1 MRVSGSPSN
10 FSRRAFLSAI
20 CGPVAAAGTRWTQF
34 RGDGA
39 SSVGADQ
46 RLPLKWSDDKNVA
59 WSVATPGYGQSSPV
73 VYGDKVFVTSVEG
86 AHKETLMLA
95 AHNLSA
101 GKNLWMYQGRPGQ
114 SIEDSN
120 MISKAA
126 PTPAVDA
133 DAVYAFFETGNLAAI
148 DHIGKLKW
156 ERQLT
161 KEFGEFGGRHG
172 IGSSVRLCGSGLL
185 VLVAHD
191 GPSYLLC
198 TDHGTGE
205 TVWKADRPKGFS
217 WSTPSIAKHD
227 GREIALVSVGKHVDA
242 YDTADGSLLWTL
254 DGLEGAFIASPTPI
268 AGGAIIGSSRKAHT
282 VAIRF
287 GSNAK
292 AMPEIVW
299 RATEAASYF
308 SSPLVHQ
315 SRVYMVSKAGVAF
328 CLDAESGEEIW
339 RSRLEGPNWASPIGL
354 KDRVYFCGVNGV
366 TEVIEAGTSFTRIA
380 RNSLSEESRL
390 YGTAV
395 AEDCLLLRYGRR
407 LIKVSAG

>member
-1 MRVSGSPSN
+1 MD
-10 FSRRAFLSAI
+10 
-20 CGPVAAAGTRWTQF
+20 AA
-34 RGDGA
+34 
-39 SSVGADQ
+39 Q
-46 RLPLKWSDDKNVA
+46 RLPLEWSDDKNVA

-73 VYGDKVFVTSVEG
+73 VYGDQVFLTSVEG

-95 AHNLSA
+95 AFDLSS
-101 GKNLWMYQGRPGQ
+101 GKSLWTHRGKPGQ

-156 ERQLT
+156 ERRLT
-161 KEFGEFGGRHG
+161 EEFGEFGGRHG
-172 IGSSVRLCGSGLL
+172 IGSSVRLCGSGVL

-198 TDHGTGE
+198 ADRGTGD
-205 TVWKADRPKGFS
+205 TVWKADRPKGVT
-217 WSTPSIAKHD
+217 WSTPSIAEHD
-227 GREIALVSVGKHVDA
+227 GREIALVSVGRRVDA

-254 DGLEGAFIASPTPI
+254 DGFEGAFVASPTPI
-268 AGGAIIGSSRKAHT
+268 TGGAIIGSSHKAHT
-282 VAIRF
+282 AAIRF
-287 GSNAK
+287 GPDAK

-299 RATEAASYF
+299 RAKEAASYF

-328 CLDAESGEEIW
+328 CLDIESGQEIW
-339 RSRLEGPNWASPIGL
+339 RSRLEGPSWASPIGM

-366 TEVIEAGTSFTRIA
+366 TEVVEAGASFTRIA

-407 LIKVSAG
+407 LIKVAAG

>member
-1 MRVSGSPSN
+1 MRVSGFPCTL
-10 FSRRAFLSAI
+10 SRRTFLGAV
-20 CGPVAAAGTRWTQF
+20 CGPVAVAGTRWTQF

-39 SSVGADQ
+39 SSVAADQ
-46 RLPLKWSDDKNVA
+46 RLPLEWSDDKNVA

-73 VYGDKVFVTSVEG
+73 VYEDKIFVTSVEG

-95 AHNLSA
+95 AFGLSA
-101 GKNLWMYQGRPGQ
+101 GKSLWTHRGKPGQ
-114 SIEDSN
+114 PIEDSN
-120 MISKAA
+120 MVSKAA
-126 PTPAVDA
+126 PTPAVDS

-156 ERQLT
+156 ERRLT
-161 KEFGEFGGRHG
+161 EEFGDFGGRHG
-172 IGSSVRLCGSGLL
+172 LGSSVRLCRSGVL
-185 VLVAHD
+185 VLAAHD

-198 TDHGTGE
+198 ADRGTGD
-205 TVWKADRPKGFS
+205 TVWKADRPKGVT
-217 WSTPSIAKHD
+217 WSTPSIAEHE
-227 GREIALVSVGKHVDA
+227 GREIALVSVGRCVDA

-254 DGLEGAFIASPTPI
+254 DGFEGAFVASPTPI
-268 AGGAIIGSSRKAHT
+268 AGGAIIGSGNKAHT

-287 GSNAK
+287 GSDAK

-299 RATEAASYF
+299 RAKEAASYF
-308 SSPLVHQ
+308 SSPLAYQ

-328 CLDAESGEEIW
+328 CLDIESGQEIW
-339 RSRLEGPNWASPIGL
+339 RSRLEGPSWASPIGL
-354 KDRVYFCGVNGV
+354 KDRVYFFGVNGV
-366 TEVIEAGTSFTRIA
+366 TEVVEEGASFTRIA

-407 LIKVSAG
+407 LIKVAAV